1 MLMDMLS
8 MFDGSS
14 VHVDGYVAG
23 RGAICW
29 AGTEL
34 LVSLEEQGGVLYCA

>member
-1 MLMDMLS
+1 MLMDMLSMLMDMLS

-23 RGAICW
+23 RGAIV
-29 AGTEL
+29 G
-34 LVSLEEQGGVLYCA
+34 LEQNC